1 MLCIYNIFMT
11 GHPTRPSTSYRKKP
25 ATEVTRICGFLK
37 RVNLPPVS

>member
-1 MLCIYNIFMT
+1 MT